1 MIRVVGPR
9 EPREAGATQR
19 PTFVNTT
26 SRTPTSWQR
35 DLSPFFLGPCPLY
48 EGAGIAEAQR
58 MENAWQF
65 AKVYREQQRDGE
77 PTEDYWRWARDGWR
91 YRRAVRYPMGKGAVP
106 EFSWWDGE
114 ALGYVDARKK
124 IYVPLYTKAVIRT
137 AGFAELLR
145 VYREHGELTLWDFD
159 GYDHHKLGMS
169 LKDVLND
176 PTRKMGHA
184 FVLAMMLERLR

>member
-1 MIRVVGPR
+1 M
-9 EPREAGATQR
+9 R

-26 SRTPTSWQR
+26 SRTPVPWQR
-35 DLSPFFLGPCPLY
+35 QLSPFHLGPCPLY
-48 EGAGIAEAQR
+48 ERAGLREAR
-58 MENAWQF
+58 FMENAWQY
-65 AKVYREQQRDGE
+65 AKVYRGYDHQGGPAR
-77 PTEDYWRWARDGWR
+77 DYWPWAREGWDH
-91 YRRAVRYPMGKGAVP
+91 RRAVRYPMGKGAVP

-124 IYVPLYTKAVIRT
+124 IYVPLYTKAVIKT

-145 VYREHGELTLWDFD
+145 VYREFGELTLWDFD

-184 FVLAMMLERLR
+184 FVLAMMLEQLR